1 MFVFE
6 KAISSFN
13 RHQYARE
20 RDQKNYRKNE
30 KREYGC
36 ERYENVAEDE
46 WQSLAE
52 YTRNYYIR
60 LKNKAPVSSYNSK
73 NEATLGMFRL
83 RFLAF
88 NYKTSIFHNFF
99 PLIFC
104 LIYKN
109 NGTSISQILSK

>member
-36 ERYENVAEDE
+36 ERYKNFAEDKR
-46 WQSLAE
+46 QSLVE
-52 YTRNYYIR
+52 YRRNYYIR
-60 LKNKAPVSSYNSK
+60 LENKAPVSSYNSK
-73 NEATLGMFRL
+73 NEETMGRFRL
-83 RFLAF
+83 
-88 NYKTSIFHNFF
+88 
-99 PLIFC
+99 
-104 LIYKN
+104 
-109 NGTSISQILSK
+109 